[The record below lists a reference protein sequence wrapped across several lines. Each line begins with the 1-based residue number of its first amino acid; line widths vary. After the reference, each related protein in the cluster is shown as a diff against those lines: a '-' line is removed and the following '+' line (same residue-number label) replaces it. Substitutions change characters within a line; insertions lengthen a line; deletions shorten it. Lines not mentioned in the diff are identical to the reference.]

1 MTSCL
6 NFHRIHARPSCLLP
20 TELLRKEESEEV
32 KINEVGSS
40 MKQHAESLPDAVC
53 IDSPVDSEQSSTDDS
68 GDKVNC
74 GEESSFTT
82 DAEDATRDAQ
92 MIFPKLSLPIVKD
105 AELHD
110 SNGLRNTPKEVTSTR
125 NHDDESTSPSLIG
138 TNSTEL
144 DAPSFETC
152 SSTSDVEARCEDK
165 INSDVGSTRKL
176 TEEATA
182 AENCNV
188 EVDGSTYD
196 LPAMAITTAAVP
208 DKENS
213 ASSASKHEN
222 IGPGNGSSFSVDTQ
236 NAAKKSDGE
245 SSAAKTKPLFRPGF
259 LGKQP
264 RVKRDSKVS
273 AESVEVS
280 PKCHVNNHTTEFAKS
295 CLLRENG
302 GGLLK
307 ERKPH
312 IAHENGD
319 ASTESDICKS
329 LENGDSVIET

>member
-1 MTSCL
+1 M
-6 NFHRIHARPSCLLP
+6 LP

-32 KINEVGSS
+32 KINEVDSS
-40 MKQHAESLPDAVC
+40 MKQHAESLPDAVY
-53 IDSPVDSEQSSTDDS
+53 IDSPIDSEQSSTDDS
-68 GDKVNC
+68 GYKVNC
-74 GEESSFTT
+74 GEGSSFTT
-82 DAEDATRDAQ
+82 DAEDATGDTQ
-92 MIFPKLSLPIVKD
+92 MIFPHLSLPIVKD

-110 SNGLRNTPKEVTSTR
+110 SNGLRTTPKEVTSTR
-125 NHDDESTSPSLIG
+125 NHDDDSTSPSLID

-152 SSTSDVEARCEDK
+152 SSTSDVEASCGDK
-165 INSDVGSTRKL
+165 MRSDVGSIRKL
-176 TEEATA
+176 TEETTA
-182 AENCNV
+182 AENCDV
-188 EVDGSTYD
+188 EVDGSAYD
-196 LPAMAITTAAVP
+196 LPAMAMTTAAVP

-213 ASSASKHEN
+213 ASSTSKHET
-222 IGPGNGSSFSVDTQ
+222 IGPGNGSSISVDTKS
-236 NAAKKSDGE
+236 AAKKSDGG

-273 AESVEVS
+273 AESMEVS
-280 PKCHVNNHTTEFAKS
+280 PKCHLNNHTTEFAKS
-295 CLLRENG
+295 GLLRENG

-319 ASTESDICKS
+319 ASTESGICKS